1 MIVTIIF
8 IATSTIIIMLPLQ
21 EEFEQPSEQDL
32 KRIEANVNEES
43 DDDYNEPGTNNWRLR
58 HITETTILTVQLIVE
73 FSKRLPGFQSLCRE
87 DQITLLKACSSEVSL
102 PLILLLL
109 LPLPASASLCFR

>member
-1 MIVTIIF
+1 M
-8 IATSTIIIMLPLQ
+8 PLSQ

-43 DDDYNEPGTNNWRLR
+43 DDDFGDPSANNWRLR

-87 DQITLLKACSSEVSL
+87 DQITLLKACSSEVR
-102 PLILLLL
+102 PLSDI
-109 LPLPASASLCFR
+109 

>member
-1 MIVTIIF
+1 MLVTLIV
-8 IATSTIIIMLPLQ
+8 IATSTIIMMRPLQ

-87 DQITLLKACSSEVSL
+87 DQITLLKACSSEVSQ
-102 PLILLLL
+102 
-109 LPLPASASLCFR
+109 